1 MGSILLDSKTL
12 LPPSLPPSLPPTSG
26 ANIYFLSFTETKT
39 FFGAPPFLFIFRDT
53 LFLVGGWVGGLFSQK
68 LSKPVAF
75 LSFHHPHKLGFQNPF
90 IKLVLLDLP
99 ACSLICVP
107 VVSLSPSLNVG
118 SLKIDD
124 TLIIIISHLINIVLA
139 KLMICFNFDLSLQI
153 HNLFYVFD
161 Q

>member
-12 LPPSLPPSLPPTSG
+12 LPPSLPATSG

-99 ACSLICVP
+99 ACSLICVH

-139 KLMICFNFDLSLQI
+139 KLMICFYFDLSLQI

>member
-1 MGSILLDSKTL
+1 
-12 LPPSLPPSLPPTSG
+12 
-26 ANIYFLSFTETKT
+26 
-39 FFGAPPFLFIFRDT
+39 LFIFRDT

-99 ACSLICVP
+99 ACSLICVH

-139 KLMICFNFDLSLQI
+139 KLMICFYFDLSLQI

>member
-12 LPPSLPPSLPPTSG
+12 LPPSLHATSG

-99 ACSLICVP
+99 ACSLICVH

-139 KLMICFNFDLSLQI
+139 KLMICFYFDLSLQI